1 MLKKGRQVSNSGSC
15 RQARWPGAGRVI
27 WVTSQLKFVQAHR
40 SELRGPFLEV
50 GSRDYGSTQDLRAL
64 FSGETY
70 VGVDLSE
77 GKSVDRIVDLTLPF

>member
-1 MLKKGRQVSNSGSC
+1 MGD
-15 RQARWPGAGRVI
+15 I
-27 WVTSQLKFVQAHR
+27 SQLKFVQAHR

-50 GSRDYGSTQDLRAL
+50 GSRDYVSTQDLRAL